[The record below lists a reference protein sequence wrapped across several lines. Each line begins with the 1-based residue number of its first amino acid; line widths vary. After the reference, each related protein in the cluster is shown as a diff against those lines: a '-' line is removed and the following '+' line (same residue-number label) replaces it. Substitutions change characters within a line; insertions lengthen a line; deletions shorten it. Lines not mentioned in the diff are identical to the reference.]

1 MAAEKAHDCRLKG
14 DHLHGVECL
23 SNEQLVPILL
33 AMDPDTILNCGRASP
48 RLYSLVCSREVW
60 RHLLTGVEFTK
71 ERLEELLIFGKGL
84 FEVKGIEIKGSSEMM
99 PEVVKEAARRF
110 ALVSRDDYTKDQPM
124 VSIAIQ
130 GCWGTPVTFD
140 MLGNH
145 LEELT
150 RVAEAVGAKFNITAC
165 DGDLTGVSDAL
176 WCMKYSGGL
185 DWIGGFNNVEFQRST
200 FQKISAHIAEQEEN
214 VFSLKLNRLFLPSAG
229 WGIVPFLQ
237 RASKEWSIL
246 HLDFRLPW
254 PLVWDDLAR
263 ASVNGSIG
271 TLSFSGHTKASFK
284 RVVQDDVKRVWR
296 ITEKIVWHEYG
307 SPQIEI
313 GGGKGADT
321 EVEWQRLL
329 ELAFEV

>member
-1 MAAEKAHDCRLKG
+1 
-14 DHLHGVECL
+14 
-23 SNEQLVPILL
+23 
-33 AMDPDTILNCGRASP
+33 MDPDTILNCGRASP

-71 ERLEELLIFGKGL
+71 ERLEELVIFGKGL
-84 FEVKGIEIKGSSEMM
+84 FEVKGIEIKGSPEIM

-110 ALVSRDDYTKDQPM
+110 ASVSRDEYTKHQPM

-165 DGDLTGVSDAL
+165 DGDLTGVMDAL

-185 DWIGGFNNVEFQRST
+185 NWIGGFNNVEFQRST

-214 VFSLKLNRLFLPSAG
+214 EFSLKLNRLNLVWG
-229 WGIVPFLQ
+229 WGIFSSLQ

-254 PLVWDDLAR
+254 PCPNDLGRRWDALAR
-263 ASVNGSIG
+263 VSENGSIG
-271 TLSFSGHTKASFK
+271 TLSFFPYPNASF
-284 RVVQDDVKRVWR
+284 RGVLQDDVKRVWR
-296 ITEKIVWHEYG
+296 ITEKFVWHKNG
-307 SPQIEI
+307 SPPIEI

-321 EVEWQRLL
+321 EAELQRLL
-329 ELAFEV
+329 ELAFGA